1 MKLLFKPFG
10 AIAGLI
16 AGWLGRNIFKA
27 IWAQIDETEPP
38 PATAPHASMGKVVGA
53 KALEAATLA
62 GVAAAADRMA
72 ARAFHH
78 LTGYWPGKDPKP
90 K

>member
-10 AIAGLI
+10 LLAGLI
-16 AGWLGRNIFKA
+16 AARLGRNIFKA
-27 IWAQIDETEPP
+27 LWAQIDDAEPP
-38 PATAPHASMGKVVGA
+38 PPTAPHASMGKVVGA

-62 GVAAAADRMA
+62 GTAAAADRVA
-72 ARAFHH
+72 ARMFHH